1 MPRNYKANE
10 DLHNNSHE
18 LRKNMTPQEK
28 HLWYDFLNS
37 YEISFRRQVVIGNYI
52 VDFYCRK
59 AKLAIEIDGA
69 QHYIPDSIE
78 YDKERTEYLE
88 SCGIK
93 VLRFLNKDIDRN
105 FENSCA
111 YIDLNVKQRLG

>member
-1 MPRNYKANE
+1 
-10 DLHNNSHE
+10 
-18 LRKNMTPQEK
+18 MTPQEK
-28 HLWYDFLNS
+28 HLWHDFLNS
-37 YEISFRRQVVIGNYI
+37 YGISFRRQVVIGNYI

-69 QHYIPDSIE
+69 QHYVPDSIE

-88 SCGIK
+88 NCGIR
-93 VLRFLNKDIDRN
+93 VLRFLNNDIDRN

-111 YIDLNVKQRLG
+111 YIDQNVKQRLGLNPSSASFHSAPFPLGRLNIK